1 MASPALRAVQSRR
14 FINRLLPRYRR
25 YLRL

>member
-1 MASPALRAVQSRR
+1 MASLALRAVQSRR
-14 FINRLLPRYRR
+14 FINPLLPRYRW